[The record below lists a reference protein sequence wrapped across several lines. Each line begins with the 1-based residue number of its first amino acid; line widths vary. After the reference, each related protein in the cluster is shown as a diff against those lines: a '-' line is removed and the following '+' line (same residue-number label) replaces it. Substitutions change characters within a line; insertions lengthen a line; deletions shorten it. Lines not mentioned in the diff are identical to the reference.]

1 MNDPLYVWMAEM
13 VATLGVG
20 TDDTVPVILFVRIVV
35 MLCVRVKSRVRVDVH
50 VTITE

>member
-1 MNDPLYVWMAEM
+1 M

-20 TDDTVPVILFVRIVV
+20 RDDTVPVILYVGMLV
-35 MLCVRVKSRVRVDVH
+35 MLWVRVKSRVRVDVH

>member
-1 MNDPLYVWMAEM
+1 M

-20 TDDTVPVILFVRIVV
+20 TEDTVPVILFVRIVV
-35 MLCVRVKSRVRVDVH
+35 MLCVSVKSRVRVDVH